1 MYYFYL
7 DKLQLPVPPA
17 SLAMQISGQN
27 KTVNLIND
35 GEINIIKQPG
45 LTEIS
50 FDFMI
55 PHTKYP
61 FASYGTGGY
70 IGAKAVLGFL
80 ERLKTQLK
88 PFQFIVTRMQGSKKL
103 LHSTNI
109 KVTLESYNITE
120 SADNGLDMM
129 CSVKLK
135 QYRPYSTKI
144 LVTDANG
151 KATTKRTRG

>member
-7 DKLQLPVPPA
+7 DKLQLPISPA
-17 SLAMQISGQN
+17 SLAMQISGKN

-35 GEINIIKQPG
+35 GEINIIKAPG

-50 FDFMI
+50 FEFLI

-61 FASYGTGGY
+61 FASYGTGGFV
-70 IGAKAVLGFL
+70 GATTVLAFL
-80 ERLKTQLK
+80 ERLKTQKK
-88 PFQFIVTRMQGSKKL
+88 PFQFIVARMQGSKKL

-109 KVTLESYNITE
+109 KVTLETYDITE

-129 CSVKLK
+129 CSVTLK

-144 LVTDANG
+144 LVTDKNG
-151 KATTKRTRG
+151 NATTKRTRG

>member
-17 SLAMQISGQN
+17 SLSMQISGQN

-45 LTEIS
+45 LTEVS
-50 FDFMI
+50 FEFMI

-61 FASYGTGGY
+61 FANYGTGGFV
-70 IGAKAVLGFL
+70 GATTVLSFL
-80 ERLKTQLK
+80 ERLKTQKK
-88 PFQFIVTRMQGSKKL
+88 PFQFIVSRMQGKQL
-103 LHSTNI
+103 LHGTNI
-109 KVTLESYNITE
+109 KVTLATYDITE
-120 SADNGLDMM
+120 SADNGLDLM

-135 QYRPYSTKI
+135 QYRPYSTKV
-144 LVTDANG
+144 LTTDKDGNVIA
-151 KATTKRTRG
+151 KRTRG

>member
-7 DKLQLPVPPA
+7 DKLQLPIPPA

-35 GEINIIKQPG
+35 GEINIIKKPG

-55 PHTKYP
+55 PHAKYP
-61 FASYGTGGY
+61 FANYGTGGFV
-70 IGAKAVLGFL
+70 GATTVLSFL
-80 ERLKTQLK
+80 ERLKTQNK
-88 PFQFIVTRMQGSKKL
+88 PFQFIVSRMQGKKL

-109 KVTLESYNITE
+109 KVTLETYEITE

-151 KATTKRTRG
+151 NATTKRTRG

>member
-7 DKLQLPVPPA
+7 DKLQLPISPA
-17 SLAMQISGQN
+17 SLSMLISGKN

-35 GEINIIKQPG
+35 GEINIIKAPG

-50 FDFMI
+50 FEFLI

-61 FASYGTGGY
+61 FASYGTGGFV
-70 IGAKAVLGFL
+70 GATTVLAFL
-80 ERLKTQLK
+80 ERLKTQKK
-88 PFQFIVTRMQGSKKL
+88 PFQFIVARMQGSKKL

-109 KVTLESYNITE
+109 KVTLETYDITE

-129 CSVKLK
+129 CSVTLK

-144 LVTDANG
+144 LVTDKNG
-151 KATTKRTRG
+151 NATTKRTRG